1 MKKICALSMSIVG
14 CLTLFVIMASL
25 AGIRIN
31 TTPSY
36 APGIYLMT
44 SNPIKKG
51 ALVIFCPTNT
61 VIFRQAKERGY
72 IGAGFCTGGY
82 GYMIKKI
89 MAATHDR
96 VEFTGSGLVVN
107 AALLPNSTPMD
118 KDAEGR
124 PLSAIKADAVTL
136 DDHTVL
142 LMSDYNPKS
151 FDARYFGL
159 MHKTQIISVVKPL
172 WTW

>member
-1 MKKICALSMSIVG
+1 MNSVVKIFLAIGTCFATFIV
-14 CLTLFVIMASL
+14 VAIL

-36 APGIYLMT
+36 PLGVYLMT
-44 SNPIKKG
+44 HAPIEKG
-51 ALVIFCPTNT
+51 ALVIFCPADTA
-61 VIFRQAKERGY
+61 IFRQAKARGY
-72 IGAGFCTGGY
+72 IGAGFCPGGTS
-82 GYMIKKI
+82 YMIKKI

-96 VEFTGSGLVVN
+96 VEFTSAGVWVN
-107 AALLPNSTPMD
+107 GKLIPNSTPMD
-118 KDAEGR
+118 NDAEGR
-124 PLSAIKADAVTL
+124 PLSPVSADTATL

-159 MHKTQIISVVKPL
+159 MDKSTIISVVKPL

>member
-1 MKKICALSMSIVG
+1 MAKPLKIFLTIGV
-14 CLTLFVIMASL
+14 CLTALIAVTIL

-36 APGIYLMT
+36 PRGIYRMT
-44 SNPIKKG
+44 NDSIEKG
-51 ALVIFCPTNT
+51 ALVIFCPPDTT
-61 VIFRQAKERGY
+61 VLRMARERGY
-72 IGAGFCTGGY
+72 IGAGFCPHGY

-89 MAATHDR
+89 MAATNDT
-96 VEFTGSGLVVN
+96 VEFTGTGVLVN
-107 AALLPNSTPMD
+107 GKLLPNSIPIDTD
-118 KDAEGR
+118 TEGQ
-124 PLSAIKADAVTL
+124 PLPTVKADITTL

-159 MHKTQIISVVKPL
+159 TDKSQIISAVHPL